1 MCDHYRNNLE
11 ESVESTK
18 AKPDEI
24 LTPASALLKFQEN
37 ERVKNVRLIVAGD
50 CCPVCA
56 AHEGTYDKFDAPQLP
71 VEGCSHPNGCRCF
84 YEPLLTSIYP

>member
-1 MCDHYRNNLE
+1 M
-11 ESVESTK
+11 ESTK

-24 LTPASALLKFQEN
+24 LTPKSALLRFQEN
-37 ERVKNVRLIVAGD
+37 ERVKNVRLIVDGD

-56 AHEGTYDKFDAPQLP
+56 AHEGTYDKFEAPHLP
-71 VEGCSHPNGCRCF
+71 VEGCSHPKGCRCF